1 MEHPH
6 IRVTTRTVVDGKTSE
21 QIIELGEP
29 PRRFSILGPA
39 ELAAL
44 ATLNPKSALKA
55 PETNGD
61 EPDMV
66 PGDAQDMAE
75 ALAKVSAELGCGNNL
90 DDMLHAI
97 DGLRA
102 GAPAKLE
109 WSGTLCDGEE
119 VTYAKAEA
127 ACAALGEGWRLP
139 TRQELESILD
149 LSRYNPAIDTA
160 RFPDTKSGWYW
171 TSTPCA
177 WSSDRAWCVGF
188 YGGGVGYNHRDSA
201 NALARAVRVVPAG
214 Q

>member
-21 QIIELGEP
+21 QIIELGRQRP
-29 PRRFSILGPA
+29 SIPALGLLLEVGRVGA
-39 ELAAL
+39 VD
-44 ATLNPKSALKA
+44 TQA
-55 PETNGD
+55 PGAVSD

-66 PGDAQDMAE
+66 PGDAADTTE
-75 ALAKVSAELGCGNNL
+75 ALAKVSAELGCNNNL

-149 LSRYNPAIDTA
+149 LSRYNPAIDTE

-177 WSSDRAWCVGF
+177 WSSARAWCVDFG
-188 YGGGVGYNHRDSA
+188 YGYVGDYLRDDY
-201 NALARAVRVVPAG
+201 LAFVRAVRAVAAG